1 MYIQALRSQMSS
13 KNVLLDSLIGRVIQ
27 KSKDTKVVEKQKFG
41 IYRQ

>member
-27 KSKDTKVVEKQKFG
+27 KSEDTKVVEKQKFE